1 MNRLIAG
8 VFKAIIISSVM
19 IIVADLTL
27 YIGRA
32 YALDYKVKALMS
44 SMMQDI
50 SKNNYLSEDGYN
62 MYTGILEDIKN
73 TDPELVQEYKLNW
86 KNTGSVNDDLSVP
99 KNYGDSRDI
108 ELRIAIARTGW
119 GSKSADSGV
128 HNLDDLEKG
137 YSYTVLK
144 YNNLV
149 PCLRY
154 VK

>member
-1 MNRLIAG
+1 MNKLIAG

-19 IIVADLTL
+19 IIVADLTM

-62 MYTGILEDIKN
+62 MYTGILQDIQD
-73 TDPELVQEYKLNW
+73 TDPELVQQFKLNW
-86 KNTGSVNDDLSVP
+86 ENTGAVNDDLSIP
-99 KNYGDSRDI
+99 RNYGDSREI
-108 ELRIAIARTGW
+108 ELRIAIARNNW
-119 GSKSADSGV
+119 GSKSSDSGV
-128 HNLDDLEKG
+128 HNIDDLEKS

-144 YNNLV
+144 YNDLV